1 MGFVR
6 VKIESVVSYR
16 ARVQVPVSPLRL
28 SRAQSGADTPA
39 GHTGDMTLRPGWP
52 LTSSHLAIM
61 NIVKVGSQI
70 YIFLWSNQT
79 II

>member
-39 GHTGDMTLRPGWP
+39 GHTGDMTLRPG
-52 LTSSHLAIM
+52 
-61 NIVKVGSQI
+61 
-70 YIFLWSNQT
+70 
-79 II
+79 